1 MLVSKTQEIKTDLLH
16 SFLYGYICICIYM
29 CVRKREKWTLFKH
42 TSAALAAAEAGVC
55 ASLDGD
61 GAVLS
66 PNVRPGPVTFG
77 DGAAAGR
84 GAWAGEAPPP
94 AAAPPPIVRPS
105 PWKFALEL
113 DLPKQL
119 PIL

>member
-1 MLVSKTQEIKTDLLH
+1 MLVSKTQETKTDLLH

-55 ASLDGD
+55 ASLDGA

-77 DGAAAGR
+77 GGAAAGR

-94 AAAPPPIVRPS
+94 AAPPPIVRPS